1 MVKKF
6 ISINNIELE
15 NLEVFGFLI
24 NQLIR
29 TEEHKLKSFLCKWV
43 ICVDVDIH
51 KAAHSI
57 YNGGIFV
64 CVLK

>member
-29 TEEHKLKSFLCKWV
+29 TEEHKLKSFFVQMSDLC
-43 ICVDVDIH
+43 
-51 KAAHSI
+51 
-57 YNGGIFV
+57 
-64 CVLK
+64 